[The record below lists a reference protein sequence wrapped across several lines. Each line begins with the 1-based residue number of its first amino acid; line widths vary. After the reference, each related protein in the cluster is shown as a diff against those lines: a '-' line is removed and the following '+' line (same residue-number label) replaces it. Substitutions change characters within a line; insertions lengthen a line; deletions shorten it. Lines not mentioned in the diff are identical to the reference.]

1 MQLHLHL
8 PVLLLITGFPPG
20 LGIPERTRVLK
31 SKGATLIFIR
41 GDFAVNGTS
50 TSYAGKKRPS
60 GIRHL
65 PPLTLKLGYVRV
77 YRDLEHQISP
87 FSDLI

>member
-1 MQLHLHL
+1 MMTNK
-8 PVLLLITGFPPG
+8 LLDKFYLKPLIEDFNESGVPG

-50 TSYAGKKRPS
+50 TSYAGKSAPVEFVTC
-60 GIRHL
+60 HL
-65 PPLTLKLGYVRV
+65 
-77 YRDLEHQISP
+77 
-87 FSDLI
+87 